1 MASTLFAKKSI
12 SDLQAEAGSKN
23 TLKRTLGPFQLIAL
37 GIGAIIGAGLFSLT
51 GLAAATNAGPAVAI
65 SMVIASVGC
74 AFAGLCYSEFSCMIP
89 VSGSAYTYTY
99 ATMGEWLAW
108 IMGWSLVLEYAIG
121 AATVSIS
128 WSGYVVSLL
137 HDFGINLPAQL
148 VSSPLEALKLSDGT
162 TVQGVINLPAIFI
175 VAVISTLLMV
185 GIKESVRTNA
195 VIVVVKV
202 AVVIVLITVGWFY
215 INRANYM
222 PFIPANTGEFGHFGL
237 SGILKGAATIF
248 FAYIGFDA
256 VSTAAQEAKNPQKDM
271 PIGIIGSLLICAV
284 LYVLFSIVLT
294 GMVPYTQ
301 LGVSA
306 PVAVAI
312 DVTGI
317 SWLKVMVKLGVICGF
332 TSVIL
337 VMLLGQSRVFF
348 TMSRDGL
355 VPKIFSDIHPKFR
368 TPWKS
373 SLVFGILVAILGA
386 FLPLEIV
393 GHMTSIGTLFAF
405 IIVCA
410 GVWIMR
416 HTHPDVQRPFRVPLV
431 PLVPILG
438 ILWNFAMMFSL
449 GVANWTR
456 LIVWTVLGQ
465 LIFFFYSRKHSKVQ
479 GGNARLSR
487 ADRALGLANVGF
499 LAGGV
504 VAFLLRPATADG
516 AKATFNAVLS
526 LGSGITDPAMAA
538 VALTSFYYV
547 LAGVTVGS
555 IAGAFAGYATSK
567 NNTAIEEEAKS
578 LGD

>member
-1 MASTLFAKKSI
+1 MASTLFAKKTV
-12 SDLQAEAGSKN
+12 SDLQAEAESH
-23 TLKRTLGPFQLIAL
+23 TLKRALGPFQLISL

-65 SMVIASVGC
+65 SMIIASVGC

-148 VSSPLEALKLSDGT
+148 VSSPLEALHLADGT
-162 TVQGVINLPAIFI
+162 TVQGIINLPAVFI

-215 INRANYM
+215 INRHNYV
-222 PFIPANTGEFGHFGL
+222 PFIPPNQGVFGAFGV
-237 SGILKGAATIF
+237 SGILAGAGTIF

-256 VSTAAQEAKNPQKDM
+256 VSTAAQEARNPQKDM
-271 PIGIIGSLLICAV
+271 PIGIIGSLLICTV

-294 GMVPYTQ
+294 GMVPYTK
-301 LGVSA
+301 LNVSA

-317 SWLKVMVKLGVICGF
+317 SWLMVLVKLGVICGF

-355 VPKIFSDIHPKFR
+355 VPKVFSEVHPSFQ

-373 SLVFGILVAILGA
+373 NMLFGIFVAILGA
-386 FLPLEIV
+386 FLPLQIV

-416 HTHPDVQRPFRVPLV
+416 HTHPDVPRPFKVPLV

-438 ILWNFAMMFSL
+438 IGWNFVMMYSL
-449 GVANWTR
+449 GAENWTR

-479 GGNARLSR
+479 GGNARLTR
-487 ADRALGLANVGF
+487 ADKALGLANVGF

-504 VAFLLRPATADG
+504 VGFLMRPATELGVKAGFADVLNHG
-516 AKATFNAVLS
+516 AGVA
-526 LGSGITDPAMAA
+526 DPAVAA

-547 LAGVTVGS
+547 LAGVIVGS
-555 IAGAFAGYATSK
+555 IIGALAGYAIGS
-567 NNTAIEEEAKS
+567 NTPVEEEAKS